1 MQSDGHVIPLWSI
14 SACEAPPE
22 EKLGKTQQR
31 AVRGFEPPPAASH
44 DGELATGPKA
54 RPLLFHGFVSWLA
67 GETNRGTDSGFVVT
81 CLTNSKARVMMTCL
95 QLFGRDDNNGLA

>member
-14 SACEAPPE
+14 AREAPPE
-22 EKLGKTQQR
+22 EKLGKSQQR

-54 RPLLFHGFVSWLA
+54 RPRSVSELVIVIA
-67 GETNRGTDSGFVVT
+67 V
-81 CLTNSKARVMMTCL
+81 LY
-95 QLFGRDDNNGLA
+95 